1 MLFDNKKNVLSVVI
15 LILFLVSVPVFAD
28 ETYEKHG
35 FMLFYEYPFQFTIYL
50 PESYHESDNFP
61 VLYLLHGQGQSEKL
75 WENLGID
82 IILDELISE
91 ALVDPMIVVMPR
103 ESFYYQNMD
112 ESEFPYAVVNS
123 LIPLIDKTF
132 KTDASKNA
140 RAVGGISRGALW
152 AQKIA
157 FENIDKFAAVGAHS
171 LPNPFF
177 SDYMLN
183 KYIKQYAG
191 YSVPALYIDT
201 GNMDPYAKGSSDF
214 SVQLFSQKIPHTLV
228 VSQGTH
234 DEDYWEEHLKDY
246 IIWYGKILKKCF

>member
-35 FMLFYEYPFQFTIYL
+35 FMLFYEYPFPFKIYL
-50 PESYHESDNFP
+50 PENYQESDSFP

-82 IILDELISE
+82 IVLDELISE
-91 ALVDPMIVVMPR
+91 DLVDPMVVVMPR

-112 ESEFPYAVVNS
+112 ESEFPYAVVNN
-123 LIPLIDKTF
+123 LIPLVDKTF
-132 KTDASKNA
+132 KTDSSKNA

-157 FENIDKFAAVGAHS
+157 FENIDKFAAAGAHS

-183 KYIKQYAG
+183 KYIKQYAD
-191 YSVPALYIDT
+191 YSIPALYIDT

-234 DEDYWEEHLKDY
+234 DEDYWEEHLRDY